1 MNSVKTNKEVE
12 QREQRRTKQST
23 RK

>member
-1 MNSVKTNKEVE
+1 VKSNKEVE
-12 QREQRRTKQST
+12 QREQRQTKRS

>member
-1 MNSVKTNKEVE
+1 MRVKSNKEVE
-12 QREQRRTKQST
+12 QREQRQTKSAT